1 MGAGWKNCSRTHP
14 CEVCRDLGRVG
25 KGDKARCG
33 YTDDGAYHC
42 FRGAGQPLPGWRIV
56 KPMAAHGG
64 TVYRRSDDPRVAREL
79 SAEDIEKQRRE
90 EEAEYARKVAKARA
104 VWGCGAD
111 ASDPGGVAA
120 RYFAGRVNL
129 EPCELPASIRFAASL
144 AFYDDAGNGA
154 AGPAVLCGMTDPVGD
169 LTACHRIYLEPGDA
183 AKPVKRKGTTAPKQM
198 LGKPNGSAVRF
209 PAMRREGER
218 TVIVCEGIETG
229 YALWR
234 ATGCR
239 TLACYSGAGMMNVV
253 LDGGEAV
260 VDAVIVAGDY
270 DELDRA
276 GTRPG
281 ERMAAVAANNI
292 WSKNPSLKAV
302 AVVLPSHG
310 NVPEAIDIYGAVV
323 CGTKGVDW
331 EDVARFWGLDRVA
344 AIMRDGVRKALDASG
359 SRKPGVSQVVPT
371 AGAADHGVG
380 GGEFGGALGPRDGEP
395 ALMPKGDL
403 ARARMMIG
411 AEAMFGRGG
420 ERYTIVYD
428 YADRQW
434 YRWVGDHYERLSEEE
449 MRSRVLRWAEP
460 YCEEMSDGKIKKV
473 GMSARAAENV
483 VKSLQTDAGV
493 RVEDVPCWVPPTIDA
508 KLRPLW
514 ETTAGE
520 MPPVVRDPEVVIPLR
535 DGLLSVDAWL
545 EGEVR
550 LLPHSPRYLSSARPR
565 LHLDV
570 AALAAYR
577 KADPH
582 CEERGGKLVAKLA
595 PKWLEVIQWASDGDA
610 VWQEC
615 MGRAFGISM
624 TPDTSME
631 RIFFMEGP
639 PGSSKGTI
647 FEGLI
652 SMLGEDLVAT
662 SSLTDVCEKFEASA
676 WRGRRVVGMTDA
688 SVGKYTDPGRAVEI
702 IKRISGSDPIAVEK
716 KYRDKQSFWRPRLH
730 LWIVANDLLRLPD
743 KSLSLKRR
751 LVAMPTTTPVGEKQD
766 PRVKE
771 AIRGEG
777 AGILVW
783 AMCHLLAL
791 RRDQAAGRAAFV
803 LPDLG
808 REAIDLFGR
817 NSSPVAAFVGDCCRA
832 DPTSGVS
839 AELLYGVFKRWSH
852 DEGGNAMTKES
863 FGAALRS
870 LVPGLAR
877 KRMTVAGGGRRPW
890 AYFGIRPLMLGES
903 LDGPVV
909 ERREVVMDSMMIAR
923 HLMPDGQEEVGGD
936 FSIMGDVPV

>member
-1 MGAGWKNCSRTHP
+1 
-14 CEVCRDLGRVG
+14 
-25 KGDKARCG
+25 
-33 YTDDGAYHC
+33 
-42 FRGAGQPLPGWRIV
+42 
-56 KPMAAHGG
+56 
-64 TVYRRSDDPRVAREL
+64 VAREL
-79 SAEDIEKQRRE
+79 TAEDIEKQRRE
-90 EEAEYARKVAKARA
+90 EEEEYSKKVARARA
-104 VWGCGAD
+104 VWAQGVDAAD
-111 ASDPGGVAA
+111 PRGVAA
-120 RYFAGRVNL
+120 RYFAGRLAGGV
-129 EPCELPASIRFAASL
+129 EGVEGVELPESIRFCDSL
-144 AFYDDAGNGA
+144 AFFDNAGNGKP
-154 AGPAVLCGMTDPVGD
+154 GPAVLAGMTDPIGD
-169 LTACHRIYLEPGDA
+169 LTACHRIYLEPGDQA
-183 AKPVKRKGTTAPKQM
+183 ERPTKRKNTEAAKQM

-209 PAMRREGER
+209 PARGGDGR

-239 TLACYSGAGMMNVV
+239 VLACYSGAGMMNVV
-253 LDGGEAV
+253 LDAGEAV
-260 VDAVIVAGDY
+260 AECVLVAGDY
-270 DELDRA
+270 DEIDKA
-276 GTRPG
+276 GSRPG
-281 ERMAAVAANNI
+281 ERMGKVAANNI

-302 AVVLPSHG
+302 ELVLPAHS
-310 NVPEAIDIYGAVV
+310 NVPEAIDIYGAVL

-331 EDVARFWGLDRVA
+331 EDVARFWGLERVA
-344 AIMRDGVRKALDASG
+344 SIMRGAAQKAMNQAEVNG
-359 SRKPGVSQVVPT
+359 RGRRPGMSQAVPT

-380 GGEFGGALGPRDGEP
+380 GGGFGDGDGDRDGDGRP
-395 ALMPKGDL
+395 VLMPKGDL
-403 ARARMMIG
+403 ARARMMIER
-411 AEAMFGRGG
+411 EAMFGRGG
-420 ERYTIVYD
+420 ERFTIVYD
-428 YADRQW
+428 YADKQW
-434 YRWVGDHYERLSEEE
+434 YRWVGDHYDRMTDEE

-460 YCEEMSDGKIKKV
+460 YQETMSDGRLKKV
-473 GMSARAAENV
+473 GLSAKAAENV
-483 VKSLQTDAGV
+483 VKSLQTDTGV

-514 ETTAGE
+514 ATTADE
-520 MPPVVRDPEVVIPLR
+520 MPPAVKDPEVVIPLKG
-535 DGLLSVDAWL
+535 GLLSVDAWL

-565 LHLDV
+565 LDLDV

-577 KADPH
+577 KADPE

-595 PKWLEVIQWASDGDA
+595 PKWMEVISFASDGDDT
-610 VWQEC
+610 WQEC

-652 SMLGEDLVAT
+652 SMLGEDMVAT

-688 SVGKYTDPGRAVEI
+688 SVGRYTDPARAVEI

-716 KYRDKQSFWRPRLH
+716 KYVTKQSFWRPHLH
-730 LWIVANDLLRLPD
+730 LWIVTNDLLKLPD

-751 LVAMPTTTPVGEKQD
+751 LVAMPTIKPVGSKQD
-766 PRVKE
+766 PRVKQ
-771 AIRGEG
+771 AIRVEG

-783 AMCHLLAL
+783 ALCHLLAL
-791 RRDQAAGRAAFV
+791 RRDQAAGRAPFV
-803 LPDLG
+803 LPELG

-817 NSSPVAAFVGDCCRA
+817 NSSPVAAFVGDCCRV

-839 AELLYGVFKRWSH
+839 AELLYGIFKRWSH
-852 DEGGNAMTKES
+852 DEGGNPMTKES
-863 FGAALRS
+863 FGAGLRS

-877 KRMTVAGGGRRPW
+877 KRLTVQGGDKRPW

-903 LDGPVV
+903 VDGGAEGGEVKA
-909 ERREVVMDSMMIAR
+909 RNEVVMDATMVAR
-923 HLMPDGQEEVGGD
+923 HLVPSDREEVGGD
-936 FSIMGDVPV
+936 FYSVGDVPV